1 MKGLNL
7 ETPTRETDAAV
18 EKVLGYKMDNIEEK
32 IKKIMAKSFLVKME
46 VLTDDAD
53 LLNDVKA
60 DSLGVFEMI
69 INLEDE
75 FGVEFKDRELLT
87 FKTVGEAVQVL
98 AGLIRGMKA

>member
-1 MKGLNL
+1 
-7 ETPTRETDAAV
+7 
-18 EKVLGYKMDNIEEK
+18 MDNIEEK